1 MKVADFD
8 YFLPNEL
15 IAQHPVEPRDSSCL
29 MVLHKDTGT
38 VEHRSFRDV
47 VEYLNPGDVLV
58 INNTKVLPARVY
70 ARKESGAK
78 IEVLLLKQLA
88 HNQWE
93 VLVRPGK
100 RIKTGTK
107 LIFSPEEMEAEV
119 FDRTEAGGRIIEFK
133 YQGDFFEI
141 LDRVGHMPLPPYI
154 REELADGSRYQT
166 VYAQERG
173 SAAAPTAGLHFT
185 RELLK
190 TIEDKGI
197 IIAQVLLHVGLGTFR
212 PVKVENVEE
221 HEIHSEYYQI
231 DPINAEKINKARK
244 EGKRVV
250 CVGTTSTRTLE
261 TVADEKGFVC
271 STQGWSNCYIYPGYK
286 YKAVDVLIT
295 NFHLPKSTLLML
307 VSAFAGHENVMKAYR
322 LAVEKKYRFFSFGDA
337 MLII

>member
-1 MKVADFD
+1 MKVAEFD
-8 YFLPNEL
+8 YFLPEEL
-15 IAQHPVEPRDSSCL
+15 IAQHPVEPRDSSRL
-29 MVLHKDTGT
+29 MVLHKDSGT
-38 VEHRSFRDV
+38 VEHKIFRDV

-58 INNTKVLPARVY
+58 INNTKVLPARVF
-70 ARKESGAK
+70 AVKESGGK
-78 IEVLLLKQLA
+78 IEVVLLKQLA
-88 HNQWE
+88 NDRWE

-100 RIKTGTK
+100 RVKTGTK
-107 LIFSPEEMEAEV
+107 LIFSLGELEAEV
-119 FDRTEAGGRIIEFK
+119 SDRTEAGGRILDFK
-133 YQGDFFEI
+133 YQGNFFQI

-166 VYAQERG
+166 VYARERG

-185 RELLK
+185 RELLE
-190 TIEDKGI
+190 TIENKGI

-221 HEIHSEYYQI
+221 HQIHSEYYQI
-231 DPINAEKINKARK
+231 DYANAEKINKAKK
-244 EGKRVV
+244 EGNRVV

-261 TVADEKGFVC
+261 TVADERGFV
-271 STQGWSNCYIYPGYK
+271 SPGQGWSNCYIYPGYK

-307 VSAFAGHENVMKAYR
+307 VSAFAGHENAIQAYR
-322 LAVEKKYRFFSFGDA
+322 LAVEERYRFFSFGDA